1 MNKDIKVGKAICRLP
16 SLVSPAPSPHPLMW
30 LVTGSAVRWRRIPPA
45 LSHTPSPCSLTL
57 ILYRA
62 YHITLFFPLIH
73 ANSADI
79 SSANTN
85 TLKAEQSSFTSAE
98 WVFSAAERIPP
109 ASLVMAPHV
118 CGCLLKLDQG
128 VTAEVRVSS
137 DGQCDQISSR
147 KQANKLFEGERR
159 CSMHYSALPALNF
172 SLWGIV
178 WHPRWIIKLWP
189 FILIKGDAGGDF
201 PPESGR
207 SLDKLSG
214 TALKSN
220 ASCCRASDASTTP
233 KREICTCF

>member
-1 MNKDIKVGKAICRLP
+1 MQCVGGIFLLHSPTLP
-16 SLVSPAPSPHPLMW
+16 LPVLLA
-30 LVTGSAVRWRRIPPA
+30 
-45 LSHTPSPCSLTL
+45 L

-85 TLKAEQSSFTSAE
+85 TLKAEQSSFTSVVSVQCSGADSSSKPRNGSTCFK
-98 WVFSAAERIPP
+98 WTLAG
-109 ASLVMAPHV
+109 V
-118 CGCLLKLDQG
+118 CVCLLKLDQG

-137 DGQCDQISSR
+137 DGPCDQISSR

-159 CSMHYSALPALNF
+159 CSMHYSALPALYF

-189 FILIKGDAGGDF
+189 FILIKGDAGGGDF